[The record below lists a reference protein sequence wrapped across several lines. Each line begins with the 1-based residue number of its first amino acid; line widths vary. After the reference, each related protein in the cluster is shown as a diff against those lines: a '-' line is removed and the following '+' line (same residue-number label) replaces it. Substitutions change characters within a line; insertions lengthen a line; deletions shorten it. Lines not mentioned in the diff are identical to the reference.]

1 MFPQNIPGKYI
12 LLALLDTDR
21 EPPGLRAMKLLAH
34 RHIARE
40 GQLRSDNQVYEIPEA
55 FLWPC
60 PLLRSPRLSEHPLRL
75 S

>member
-12 LLALLDTDR
+12 LLALLDTDTER
-21 EPPGLRAMKLLAH
+21 GLRAVTLLAH
-34 RHIARE
+34 PRIARE
-40 GQLRSDNQVYEIPEA
+40 DQLKSDNQVYEIPEA

-60 PLLRSPRLSEHPLRL
+60 PLLRSPCLSEHPSRL